1 MSAETSFNRASYLK
15 IPNIMLG
22 KPKPTVK
29 RKAVTTRQEY
39 YKVFLRGEPTPLR
52 VYDKQSLNRIVQA
65 NPGCVVRLVSPQN

>member
-15 IPNIMLG
+15 LPNIMLG

-29 RKAVTTRQEY
+29 KAVTTRQKY
-39 YKVFLRGEPTPLR
+39 YKVFLKGEPTPLR
-52 VYDKQSLNRIVQA
+52 VYDKQSLNRIVAA